1 MIEDRNELFGR
12 VYLNKRKTKNVCVC
26 AGINSGLAHSKC
38 HVAIYMYAVL
48 CACVITERKGK
59 INIHGMCQIIKMKC
73 F

>member
-12 VYLNKRKTKNVCVC
+12 VYLNKRKTKNVCVCVC

-59 INIHGMCQIIKMKC
+59 INISMGCAR
-73 F
+73 